1 MLRCTIFIIKN
12 CKYLY
17 HNAQKKLFFCFKL
30 CIIDKERIVKFMIQ
44 NINTIITSPSKSQ
57 NVSNPKS
64 LCDRIE
70 HYLNEIFEREL
81 HEKGSILVSYSPFVI
96 KKIAGY
102 LSGKIK
108 MPASIGIAGETASG
122 KSTITMDLIDTIE
135 SFATE
140 FNIEDVIT
148 RVNTDD
154 YYYDRSE
161 MVKAA
166 GSFAEFAK
174 NYDLDVPQALE
185 LELMSKHIK
194 ELLTGKSTYL
204 PKYDMSGTAI
214 RHDNYT
220 LAKPSKVIISEGLF
234 TLTEKVRDAFNF
246 KIYVDIAEDIKRE
259 RFFVRAAERGL
270 GDSAEHI
277 YKNANE
283 KAEVHIRP
291 CKKNADIVLSGSA
304 DRIKYKNFLNKIIG
318 IVHELYF
325 MEEV

>member
-1 MLRCTIFIIKN
+1 
-12 CKYLY
+12 
-17 HNAQKKLFFCFKL
+17 
-30 CIIDKERIVKFMIQ
+30 MIQ
-44 NINTIITSPSKSQ
+44 NIINTNQKSSFKLKNITKP
-57 NVSNPKS
+57 NNLTDEIERYLSN
-64 LCDRIE
+64 
-70 HYLNEIFEREL
+70 IFEQEMA
-81 HEKGSILVSYSPFVI
+81 EKGSILVSYNPFVI

-140 FNIEDVIT
+140 FNIKDAIT

-161 MVKAA
+161 MVKEA

-194 ELLTGKSTYL
+194 ELLSGKETYL

-220 LAKPSKVIISEGLF
+220 LAKPSQVIISEGLF
-234 TLTEKVRDAFNF
+234 TLTEKVRDAFDF
-246 KIYVDIAEDIKRE
+246 KIYVDIAEDIKKE
-259 RFFVRAAERGL
+259 RFYIRAKERGL
-270 GDSAEHI
+270 GDSADHI
-277 YKNANE
+277 YANANE
-283 KAEVHIRP
+283 KAAFYIKP
-291 CKKNADIVLSGSA
+291 CKIKADIILSGSA

-318 IVHELYF
+318 IVQELYLS
-325 MEEV
+325 

>member
-1 MLRCTIFIIKN
+1 
-12 CKYLY
+12 
-17 HNAQKKLFFCFKL
+17 
-30 CIIDKERIVKFMIQ
+30 MIQ
-44 NINTIITSPSKSQ
+44 TTSQNITKLNNINEE
-57 NVSNPKS
+57 
-64 LCDRIE
+64 IE
-70 HYLNEIFEREL
+70 RYLTFVFEQEL
-81 HEKGSILVSYSPFVI
+81 RTEDSILLSYNPFVI

-102 LSGKIK
+102 LSGRIN

-166 GSFAEFAK
+166 GSFSEFAK
-174 NYDLDVPQALE
+174 HYDLDVPQALE

-194 ELLTGKSTYL
+194 ELLSGNETYL

-220 LAKPSKVIISEGLF
+220 LAKPSKIIISEGLF
-234 TLTEKVRDAFNF
+234 TLTEKIKDAFDF
-246 KIYVDIAEDIKRE
+246 KIYVDIDEKIKKE
-259 RFFVRAAERGL
+259 RFYVRAKERDL
-270 GDSAEHI
+270 GDSADFI
-277 YKNANE
+277 YKNAND

-291 CKKNADIVLSGSA
+291 CKKHADIVLSGSA
-304 DRIKYKNFLNKIIG
+304 ERMKYKNFLNKIIG
-318 IVHELYF
+318 IIQELYY
-325 MEEV
+325 

>member
-1 MLRCTIFIIKN
+1 
-12 CKYLY
+12 
-17 HNAQKKLFFCFKL
+17 
-30 CIIDKERIVKFMIQ
+30 MIQ
-44 NINTIITSPSKSQ
+44 NLHTNLESPAKSQ
-57 NVSNPKS
+57 NVSKPTTI
-64 LCDRIE
+64 CDEIE
-70 HYLNEIFEREL
+70 RYLTNVFEKEL
-81 HEKGSILVSYSPFVI
+81 GAEGSILVSYNPFVI

-102 LSGKIK
+102 LSGKIH

-140 FNIEDVIT
+140 FNIEDAIT

-174 NYDLDVPQALE
+174 SYDLDVPQALE

-194 ELLTGKSTYL
+194 ELLSGKSTYL

-234 TLTEKVRDAFNF
+234 TLTEKVRDAFDF
-246 KIYVDIAEDIKRE
+246 KIYVDIAEDIKKE
-259 RFFVRAAERGL
+259 RFFIRAKERGL

-277 YKNANE
+277 YQNAND

-291 CKKNADIVLSGSA
+291 CKAKADIVLSGSA

-318 IVHELYF
+318 IVQELYF
-325 MEEV
+325 MEV

>member
-1 MLRCTIFIIKN
+1 MQITFRSPSIS
-12 CKYLY
+12 
-17 HNAQKKLFFCFKL
+17 
-30 CIIDKERIVKFMIQ
+30 Q
-44 NINTIITSPSKSQ
+44 NIKKPTNICTE
-57 NVSNPKS
+57 
-64 LCDRIE
+64 IE
-70 HYLNEIFEREL
+70 RYLAKVFEKEL
-81 HEKGSILVSYSPFVI
+81 SEKGSILVSYNPFVI

-102 LSGKIK
+102 LSGRIK

-122 KSTITMDLIDTIE
+122 KSTITMDLIDTIQ

-185 LELMSKHIK
+185 LELMSTHIK
-194 ELLTGKSTYL
+194 ELLSGKSTYL

-234 TLTEKVRDAFNF
+234 TLTDKVRDAFDF
-246 KIYVDIAEDIKRE
+246 KIYVDIDEDIKKE
-259 RFFVRAAERGL
+259 RFYIRANERGL
-270 GDSAEHI
+270 GDSADHI
-277 YKNANE
+277 YTNANE

-291 CKKNADIVLSGSA
+291 CKSKADIVLSGSA

-318 IVHELYF
+318 IVQELYLS
-325 MEEV
+325 

>member
-1 MLRCTIFIIKN
+1 MLNISNIKS
-12 CKYLY
+12 K
-17 HNAQKKLFFCFKL
+17 
-30 CIIDKERIVKFMIQ
+30 
-44 NINTIITSPSKSQ
+44 SPLKSQ
-57 NVSNPKS
+57 NVTQPISIIDS
-64 LCDRIE
+64 IE
-70 HYLNEIFEREL
+70 RYLTNIFENEIAQE
-81 HEKGSILVSYSPFVI
+81 GSILVSYNPFVI

-185 LELMSKHIK
+185 LELMSRHIK
-194 ELLTGKSTYL
+194 ELLSGKSTYL
-204 PKYDMSGTAI
+204 PKYDMRNCYS
-214 RHDNYT
+214 
-220 LAKPSKVIISEGLF
+220 P
-234 TLTEKVRDAFNF
+234 
-246 KIYVDIAEDIKRE
+246 
-259 RFFVRAAERGL
+259 
-270 GDSAEHI
+270 
-277 YKNANE
+277 
-283 KAEVHIRP
+283 
-291 CKKNADIVLSGSA
+291 
-304 DRIKYKNFLNKIIG
+304 
-318 IVHELYF
+318 
-325 MEEV
+325 

>member
-1 MLRCTIFIIKN
+1 
-12 CKYLY
+12 
-17 HNAQKKLFFCFKL
+17 
-30 CIIDKERIVKFMIQ
+30 MIQ
-44 NINTIITSPSKSQ
+44 NLSNKNFESPLKKQQNIT
-57 NVSNPKS
+57 NPKS
-64 LCDRIE
+64 VNDELER
-70 HYLNEIFEREL
+70 YLNNIFEYEL
-81 HEKGSILVSYSPFVI
+81 AQPGSVLVSYNPFVI

-102 LSGKIK
+102 LSGKLK

-122 KSTITMDLIDTIE
+122 KSTITIDLIDTIE

-140 FNIEDVIT
+140 FNIENAIT

-194 ELLTGKSTYL
+194 ELLSGNSIYL

-214 RHDNYT
+214 RHDNHT

-234 TLTEKVRDAFNF
+234 TLTEKVRDAFDF
-246 KIYVDIAEDIKRE
+246 KIYVDIAEDIKKE
-259 RFFVRAAERGL
+259 RFFVRAKERGL

-277 YKNANE
+277 YANANK
-283 KAEVHIRP
+283 KAEFYIKP
-291 CKKNADIVLSGSA
+291 CKTKADIILSGSA

-318 IVHELYF
+318 IIHELYL
-325 MEEV
+325 

>member
-1 MLRCTIFIIKN
+1 ML
-12 CKYLY
+12 
-17 HNAQKKLFFCFKL
+17 
-30 CIIDKERIVKFMIQ
+30 Q
-44 NINTIITSPSKSQ
+44 NISNTKSPSKSQ
-57 NVSNPKS
+57 SNVTQPINKNNE
-64 LCDRIE
+64 IE
-70 HYLNEIFEREL
+70 RYLNRIFEKEIA
-81 HEKGSILVSYSPFVI
+81 EKGSILVSYNPFVI

-140 FNIEDVIT
+140 FNIQDAIT

-185 LELMSKHIK
+185 LELMCKHIK
-194 ELLTGKSTYL
+194 ELLSGKSTYL

-234 TLTEKVRDAFNF
+234 TLTEKIIDAFDF
-246 KIYVDIAEDIKRE
+246 KIYVDIAEDIKKD
-259 RFFVRAAERGL
+259 RFYIRAKERGL
-270 GDSAEHI
+270 GDSADHI
-277 YKNANE
+277 YDNANE
-283 KAEVHIRP
+283 KAEIHIRP
-291 CKKNADIVLSGSA
+291 CKEKADIVLSGSA

-318 IVHELYF
+318 IVQELYF
-325 MEEV
+325 

>member
-1 MLRCTIFIIKN
+1 ML
-12 CKYLY
+12 
-17 HNAQKKLFFCFKL
+17 
-30 CIIDKERIVKFMIQ
+30 Q
-44 NINTIITSPSKSQ
+44 NIHTNHKSPSISQQ
-57 NVSNPKS
+57 NVTQPTTV
-64 LCDRIE
+64 CDEIE
-70 HYLNEIFEREL
+70 RYLTNIFEKEL
-81 HEKGSILVSYSPFVI
+81 VEKGSILVSYNPFVI

-102 LSGKIK
+102 LSGRIK

-140 FNIEDVIT
+140 FNIEDAIT

-185 LELMSKHIK
+185 LELMSKHIM
-194 ELLTGKSTYL
+194 ELLSGKSTYL

-234 TLTEKVRDAFNF
+234 TLTDKVREAFNF
-246 KIYVDIAEDIKRE
+246 KIYVDIDEDIKKE
-259 RFFVRAAERGL
+259 RFFIRANERGL

-277 YKNANE
+277 YENANE
-283 KAEVHIRP
+283 KAEVYIRP
-291 CKKNADIVLSGSA
+291 CKEKADIVLSGSA

-318 IVHELYF
+318 IIQELYLS
-325 MEEV
+325 

>member
-1 MLRCTIFIIKN
+1 
-12 CKYLY
+12 
-17 HNAQKKLFFCFKL
+17 
-30 CIIDKERIVKFMIQ
+30 MIQ
-44 NINTIITSPSKSQ
+44 NIHTNQKSPSKSQ
-57 NVSNPKS
+57 NVSRPTTV
-64 LCDRIE
+64 CDEIE
-70 HYLNEIFEREL
+70 RYLTNIFEKEL
-81 HEKGSILVSYSPFVI
+81 NEKGSILVSYNPFVI

-102 LSGKIK
+102 LSGRIK

-140 FNIEDVIT
+140 FNIPDVIT

-161 MVKAA
+161 MVKSA

-185 LELMSKHIK
+185 LELMSKHIM
-194 ELLTGKSTYL
+194 ELLSGKSTYL

-220 LAKPSKVIISEGLF
+220 LAKPSKIIISEGLF
-234 TLTEKVRDAFNF
+234 TLTEKVIDAFNF
-246 KIYVDIAEDIKRE
+246 KIYVDIEEDLKKE
-259 RFFVRAAERGL
+259 RFYIRANERGL
-270 GDSAEHI
+270 GDSADHI
-277 YKNANE
+277 YANANE
-283 KAEVHIRP
+283 KAEIHIRP
-291 CKKNADIVLSGSA
+291 CKEKADIVLSGAA

-318 IVHELYF
+318 IVQELYF
-325 MEEV
+325 SEEE

>member
-1 MLRCTIFIIKN
+1 MLNISNKFIK
-12 CKYLY
+12 
-17 HNAQKKLFFCFKL
+17 
-30 CIIDKERIVKFMIQ
+30 
-44 NINTIITSPSKSQ
+44 SPLKSQ
-57 NVSNPKS
+57 SKATNPIS
-64 LCDRIE
+64 LNNEIE
-70 HYLNEIFEREL
+70 RYLNNIFEKEL
-81 HEKGSILVSYSPFVI
+81 ARAGSILVSYNPFVI

-140 FNIEDVIT
+140 FNIEDAIT

-194 ELLTGKSTYL
+194 ELLSGKSTYL

-234 TLTEKVRDAFNF
+234 TLTEKVRDAFDF
-246 KIYVDIAEDIKRE
+246 KIYVDIDEDIKKE
-259 RFFVRAAERGL
+259 RFYIRAKERGL
-270 GDSAEHI
+270 GDSADHI
-277 YKNANE
+277 YSNANE
-283 KAEVHIRP
+283 KAEVHIKP
-291 CKKNADIVLSGSA
+291 CKEKADIVLSGSA

-318 IVHELYF
+318 IIQEIYF
-325 MEEV
+325 SEIV